1 MSTYFSIGEIS
12 KMFNIST
19 QTLRLYDKLD
29 LLKPAYINSESGYRY
44 YSVDQFIKLDSIKMC
59 KTMGLSLEE
68 IKKLI
73 NRDNSIE
80 SMLDIIIKQKEV
92 IGEKIRILE
101 NMKLHLSNF
110 EGRIKEFVNAEID
123 NIVLVYN
130 KERYYIKYDY
140 VSETQ
145 EELEMNLRKVI
156 LDAEK
161 KFGGILSNDI
171 GFRISYD
178 DFVKHDKVV
187 VKEQS
192 IHLFNNIKYKD
203 ENMMIMPEGTYL
215 TMYITNNSFDNRTY
229 YNKMIKFAKD
239 NNIQVAGD
247 FIETDI
253 IARVDKEGMGNNLSK
268 IELMCVKDKM
278 NY

>member
-73 NRDNSIE
+73 NRDSSIE

-110 EGRIKEFVNAEID
+110 EGRIKESVNAGID

-192 IHLFNNIKYKD
+192 IHLFNNIEYKD
-203 ENMMIMPEGTYL
+203 ENMMTMPEGTYL

-268 IELMCVKDKM
+268 IELMCVKDKI